1 MVRRIQNNT
10 GLRELLIA
18 DREYRLPG
26 CLNPPPW
33 SAPRGWRDEVLE
45 ELKAGQPV
53 VVSSSVLMCA
63 LLHAGLPSDDY
74 AFGGRHW
81 GKQFLLDEDGTL
93 SEWTDPLP
101 GEDAVPERDAAEP

>member
-1 MVRRIQNNT
+1 MVRRQQNNT

-33 SAPRGWRDEVLE
+33 SAPRGWRDGLLE
-45 ELKAGQPV
+45 ALKSGEPV
-53 VVSSSVLMCA
+53 VVSSAVLMRA

-74 AFGGRHW
+74 AYGGRHW
-81 GKQFLLDEDGTL
+81 GKQWHTDVDGTL
-93 SEWTDPLP
+93 TEYV
-101 GEDAVPERDAAEP
+101 EDRDD